1 MEQFVDFEDAWRLY
15 LFKRRL
21 FFTSLFFF
29 VTNGQVVDSDSKE
42 NVEQDEVAHDE
53 QDEEV
58 EHEGAAKA
66 GYSSVRLRWKKPN
79 ILCVN
84 SSQ

>member
-21 FFTSLFFF
+21 SFTSLFFL

-58 EHEGAAKA
+58 EHEGAAEA
-66 GYSSVRLRWKKPN
+66 GYSSVRLR
-79 ILCVN
+79 
-84 SSQ
+84 